1 MSGYRKVE
9 TISSSV
15 SATTRQIKPARR
27 HNKAVLAEVLRDRNN
42 QILLILLT
50 VIIGTLYT
58 ILLPFDFTQ
67 RFSLANWHYLSA
79 YLAGWSV
86 VLGAGMSL
94 IIVLQIYAMRQIGKA
109 NNATLSG
116 FAFIGSILPSFLCC
130 TPVIPTLLAFIGLST
145 VSVYGT
151 TGALQHFFAVNQ
163 TGFLSGSALLL
174 AISGWWSIRSI
185 AKADCF
191 NDQCCDVQTASFDLS
206 SKSMLGI
213 SNMTTKGANR

>member
-1 MSGYRKVE
+1 MSGYRKLE

-27 HNKAVLAEVLRDRNN
+27 QNKAVLAEVLRDRNN
-42 QILLILLT
+42 QILLVLLT

-58 ILLPFDFTQ
+58 ILLPFDFSQ

-79 YLAGWSV
+79 YLAAWSV

-94 IIVLQIYAMRQIGKA
+94 IIVLQVYAMRQIGKA
-109 NNATLSG
+109 NNGTLSG
-116 FAFIGSILPSFLCC
+116 LAFVGSILPSFLCC
-130 TPVIPTLLAFIGLST
+130 TPIIATILAFIGLST

-163 TGFLSGSALLL
+163 TAFFSGSALLL
-174 AISGWWSIRSI
+174 VISGWWSVRSI
-185 AKADCF
+185 ANADCL
-191 NDQCCDVQTASFDLS
+191 NDLDCNVKTALFSGS
-206 SKSMLGI
+206 SKTILG
-213 SNMTTKGANR
+213 SNDAATKGASR